1 MSREAWAGRSQVRFF
16 VFLVEAGALQVGGE
30 SALGFASRGRAGGR
44 AGGSRQEGFEV
55 GGEEGE
61 EEGEHGSVFSQ

>member
-30 SALGFASRGRAGGR
+30 SALGFATQGVEQGAEQGGVARRALR
-44 AGGSRQEGFEV
+44 
-55 GGEEGE
+55 
-61 EEGEHGSVFSQ
+61 